1 MRISLIL
8 PQIVALDV
16 VFALAACLQTIHVPL
31 IASRRSSYNRKVI
44 CAYEASL
51 VLHLMISALILFAS
65 SGSYLVAPLDVCARA
80 MGGALWLNA
89 AIFAYGVVLMVH
101 YRRPVM
107 LVELLLVVAV
117 TPPVVFAMGSAWT
130 VVLIAE
136 GAFFLF
142 RSIAALLMD
151 VRNRQEDITTFST
164 IETINVIPVGILY
177 LDPRG
182 RPLLMN
188 RCMRKNLVELHMPTD
203 LRDMSSTWND
213 LRKLSMQ
220 MPESSRNRVRINLDR
235 FGEARAVVEV
245 SPAEIRLFVCDR
257 VMVSGRSFERII
269 GLDVTEYAHAHD
281 RLAQANHLLELAGQ
295 ELQSQ
300 IEEVKKVADNAAYL
314 RMRARVHDV
323 IGQRLSILHRYLE
336 EGRLDDESL
345 EQIDPLLRTISD
357 DLRSGGDSEPAEQ
370 LGDIIHAFGLVSV
383 QIDVEGSLPED
394 TRVAA
399 AFLQIIREASTNAT
413 KHAQAHQ
420 VHVHLWQEESNGCD
434 IARMTISNDGAR
446 PPYRIARNGYP
457 RYEACR
463 ARSGWQPR
471 GPRRPTLYAYGIH
484 PARFQRHGP
493 KEKLMIRVL
502 IVEDQAILRESLARS
517 VGDQPDM
524 AVVSAIADAS
534 EALGVALRERPD
546 MILMDVCTEH
556 DSNGIVA
563 AARIK
568 EQLPECRIIIMTG
581 MPEITFVDQAREAG
595 VDSFV
600 YKNVGIDELFAV
612 MRSTLAGYCTFPKP
626 PESIFS
632 GTAAL
637 DDVELSI
644 LRLACEGK
652 SRREIAAE
660 LFMSEGT
667 IKRRISEIL
676 SKTGYDN
683 IMRLAVHAVTEGSI
697 VPNMERP

>member
-1 MRISLIL
+1 MTISLIL

-51 VLHLMISALILFAS
+51 VLHLIISALILFAS

-89 AIFAYGVVLMVH
+89 VIFAYGMVLMVH

-107 LVELLLVVAV
+107 LAELLLVVAV
-117 TPPVVFAMGSAWT
+117 TPPVVLAMGSAWT
-130 VVLIAE
+130 TVLIAE

-151 VRNRQEDITTFST
+151 VRNRQEDITAFST
-164 IETINVIPVGILY
+164 IETINVIP

-203 LRDMSSTWND
+203 LGDMSGTWNG

-220 MPESSRNRVRINLDR
+220 MPESSQNRVRINLDR

-245 SPAEIRLFVCDR
+245 SPAEIRLFVHDD
-257 VMVSGRSFERII
+257 VMVSGRLFERII

-295 ELQSQ
+295 ELQAQ

-345 EQIDPLLRTISD
+345 EQIDPLLRSIAA
-357 DLRSGGDSEPAEQ
+357 DLRSGGASEPAEQ
-370 LGDIIHAFGLVSV
+370 LGDIVHAFGLVSV
-383 QIDVEGSLPED
+383 QIDVEGALPED
-394 TRVAA
+394 ARVAA

-413 KHAQAHQ
+413 KHAQAHR
-420 VHVHLWQEESNGCD
+420 VHVRLWRETSEDSAV
-434 IARMTISNDGAR
+434 ARMTVSNDGA
-446 PPYRIARNGYP
+446 PAPVSYREG
-457 RYEACR
+457 
-463 ARSGWQPR
+463 
-471 GPRRPTLYAYGIH
+471 TGI
-484 PARFQRHGP
+484 PGMRHVAQDLGG
-493 KEKLMIRVL
+493 
-502 IVEDQAILRESLARS
+502 SLE
-517 VGDQPDM
+517 V
-524 AVVSAIADAS
+524 
-534 EALGVALRERPD
+534 
-546 MILMDVCTEH
+546 H
-556 DSNGIVA
+556 A
-563 AARIK
+563 A
-568 EQLPECRIIIMTG
+568 P
-581 MPEITFVDQAREAG
+581 
-595 VDSFV
+595 
-600 YKNVGIDELFAV
+600 LF
-612 MRSTLAGYCTFPKP
+612 TLAV
-626 PESIFS
+626 SIPLNAS
-632 GTAAL
+632 ATAQ
-637 DDVELSI
+637 
-644 LRLACEGK
+644 
-652 SRREIAAE
+652 RR
-660 LFMSEGT
+660 S
-667 IKRRISEIL
+667 S
-676 SKTGYDN
+676 
-683 IMRLAVHAVTEGSI
+683 
-697 VPNMERP
+697 

>member
-1 MRISLIL
+1 MQIPLVL

-16 VFALAACLQTIHVPL
+16 AFALAACLQTIHVPL
-31 IASRRSSYNRKVI
+31 IASRRSPYNRKVI
-44 CAYEASL
+44 CTYEASL
-51 VLHLMISALILFAS
+51 VVHLVISAVIMFAA
-65 SGSYLVAPLDVCARA
+65 SGSHLVAPLPVIAETA
-80 MGGALWLNA
+80 GGLLWANA
-89 AIFAYGVVLMVH
+89 AITAYGMVLMVH

-107 LVELLLVVAV
+107 LVELLLVAAA
-117 TPPVVFAMGSAWT
+117 TPPAVYVMGPVWT
-130 VVLIAE
+130 AVPIADA
-136 GAFFLF
+136 AFFLF

-295 ELQSQ
+295 ELQAQ
-300 IEEVKKVADNAAYL
+300 IEEVKKVADNASYL

-345 EQIDPLLRTISD
+345 EQIDPLLRSIAA
-357 DLRSGGDSEPAEQ
+357 DLRSGGASEPAEQ
-370 LGDIIHAFGLVSV
+370 LGDIVHAFGLVSV
-383 QIDVEGSLPED
+383 QIDVEGALPED

-434 IARMTISNDGAR
+434 IARMTISNDGA
-446 PPYRIARNGYP
+446 PAPVSYR
-457 RYEACR
+457 
-463 ARSGWQPR
+463 
-471 GPRRPTLYAYGIH
+471 
-484 PARFQRHGP
+484 
-493 KEKLMIRVL
+493 
-502 IVEDQAILRESLARS
+502 
-517 VGDQPDM
+517 
-524 AVVSAIADAS
+524 
-534 EALGVALRERPD
+534 
-546 MILMDVCTEH
+546 
-556 DSNGIVA
+556 
-563 AARIK
+563 
-568 EQLPECRIIIMTG
+568 
-581 MPEITFVDQAREAG
+581 
-595 VDSFV
+595 
-600 YKNVGIDELFAV
+600 
-612 MRSTLAGYCTFPKP
+612 
-626 PESIFS
+626 
-632 GTAAL
+632 
-637 DDVELSI
+637 
-644 LRLACEGK
+644 
-652 SRREIAAE
+652 
-660 LFMSEGT
+660 EGT
-667 IKRRISEIL
+667 GIPGMRHVAQDLGGSLEVHTAPPFTLTVSIPLASNATVQRRS
-676 SKTGYDN
+676 S
-683 IMRLAVHAVTEGSI
+683 
-697 VPNMERP
+697 

>member
-1 MRISLIL
+1 MQVSLIL

-101 YRRPVM
+101 YRRLVM
-107 LVELLLVVAV
+107 LAELLLVVAV
-117 TPPVVFAMGSAWT
+117 TPPVVFATGSAWT

-151 VRNRQEDITTFST
+151 VRNRQEDITMFST

-203 LRDMSSTWND
+203 LGDMSSTWND

-220 MPESSRNRVRINLDR
+220 MPESSRNRVWINLDR
-235 FGEARAVVEV
+235 FGEARAVIEI
-245 SPAEIRLFVCDR
+245 SPAEIRL
-257 VMVSGRSFERII
+257 FERII

-281 RLAQANHLLELAGQ
+281 RLAQANHLLELAGK
-295 ELQSQ
+295 ELQAQ

-345 EQIDPLLRTISD
+345 EQIDPLLRSIAA
-357 DLRSGGDSEPAEQ
+357 DLRSGGASEPAEQ
-370 LGDIIHAFGLVSV
+370 LGDIAHAFGLVSV
-383 QIDVEGSLPED
+383 QIDVEGALPED
-394 TRVAA
+394 ARVAA

-413 KHAQAHQ
+413 KHAQAHR
-420 VHVHLWQEESNGCD
+420 VHVHLWQEGAD
-434 IARMTISNDGAR
+434 AGAVARMTISNDGSPAPVSYR
-446 PPYRIARNGYP
+446 EGTGIPGMRHVAQNLGGSLEVHAAPP
-457 RYEACR
+457 
-463 ARSGWQPR
+463 
-471 GPRRPTLYAYGIH
+471 
-484 PARFQRHGP
+484 F
-493 KEKLMIRVL
+493 
-502 IVEDQAILRESLARS
+502 
-517 VGDQPDM
+517 
-524 AVVSAIADAS
+524 
-534 EALGVALRERPD
+534 
-546 MILMDVCTEH
+546 
-556 DSNGIVA
+556 
-563 AARIK
+563 
-568 EQLPECRIIIMTG
+568 
-581 MPEITFVDQAREAG
+581 
-595 VDSFV
+595 
-600 YKNVGIDELFAV
+600 
-612 MRSTLAGYCTFPKP
+612 TLAV
-626 PESIFS
+626 SIPLNANDTS
-632 GTAAL
+632 Q
-637 DDVELSI
+637 
-644 LRLACEGK
+644 
-652 SRREIAAE
+652 RR
-660 LFMSEGT
+660 S
-667 IKRRISEIL
+667 S
-676 SKTGYDN
+676 
-683 IMRLAVHAVTEGSI
+683 
-697 VPNMERP
+697 

>member
-1 MRISLIL
+1 MQISLIL

-80 MGGALWLNA
+80 MGGVLWLNA

-117 TPPVVFAMGSAWT
+117 TPPVVFAMGPAWT

-151 VRNRQEDITTFST
+151 VRDRQEDITTFST

-182 RPLLMN
+182 GRPLLMN

-203 LRDMSSTWND
+203 LRDMSGTWND

-220 MPESSRNRVRINLDR
+220 MPESSANRAHIDLDR
-235 FGEARAVVEV
+235 FGRDRVVVEI
-245 SPAEIRLFVCDR
+245 SPSEIRLFVRDS
-257 VMVSGRSFERII
+257 VTVSGRPFERVV
-269 GLDVTEYAHAHD
+269 GLDVTEYAHAYD

-295 ELQSQ
+295 ELQAQ

-345 EQIDPLLRTISD
+345 EQIDPLLRSIAA
-357 DLRSGGDSEPAEQ
+357 DLRSGGASEPAEQ
-370 LGDIIHAFGLVSV
+370 LGDIVHAFGLVSV
-383 QIDVEGSLPED
+383 QIDVEGALPED
-394 TRVAA
+394 ARVAA

-413 KHAQAHQ
+413 KHAQAHR
-420 VHVHLWQEESNGCD
+420 VHVRLWQEGTNAGAV
-434 IARMTISNDGAR
+434 ARMTISNDGSPA
-446 PPYRIARNGYP
+446 PVSYR
-457 RYEACR
+457 
-463 ARSGWQPR
+463 
-471 GPRRPTLYAYGIH
+471 
-484 PARFQRHGP
+484 
-493 KEKLMIRVL
+493 
-502 IVEDQAILRESLARS
+502 
-517 VGDQPDM
+517 
-524 AVVSAIADAS
+524 
-534 EALGVALRERPD
+534 
-546 MILMDVCTEH
+546 
-556 DSNGIVA
+556 
-563 AARIK
+563 
-568 EQLPECRIIIMTG
+568 
-581 MPEITFVDQAREAG
+581 
-595 VDSFV
+595 
-600 YKNVGIDELFAV
+600 
-612 MRSTLAGYCTFPKP
+612 
-626 PESIFS
+626 
-632 GTAAL
+632 
-637 DDVELSI
+637 
-644 LRLACEGK
+644 
-652 SRREIAAE
+652 
-660 LFMSEGT
+660 EGT
-667 IKRRISEIL
+667 GIP
-676 SKTGYDN
+676 G
-683 IMRLAVHAVTEGSI
+683 MRHVAQDLGGGLEVHAAPPFTLTVSI
-697 VPNMERP
+697 PLTPNAAVRRRSS

>member
-1 MRISLIL
+1 MQISLIL
-8 PQIVALDV
+8 PQIVVLDV

-31 IASRRSSYNRKVI
+31 IASRRLPYNRKVI

-80 MGGALWLNA
+80 TGGALWLNA

-151 VRNRQEDITTFST
+151 VRNRQEDITAFST

-203 LRDMSSTWND
+203 LGDMSGTWSD

-220 MPESSRNRVRINLDR
+220 MPESSANRAHIDLDR
-235 FGEARAVVEV
+235 FGRDRAVVEI
-245 SPAEIRLFVCDR
+245 SPSEIRLFVRDS
-257 VMVSGRSFERII
+257 VTVSGRPFERVV
-269 GLDVTEYAHAHD
+269 GLDVTEYAHAYD
-281 RLAQANHLLELAGQ
+281 RLAQANRLLELAGQ

-434 IARMTISNDGAR
+434 IARMTISNDGA
-446 PPYRIARNGYP
+446 PAPVSYR
-457 RYEACR
+457 
-463 ARSGWQPR
+463 
-471 GPRRPTLYAYGIH
+471 
-484 PARFQRHGP
+484 
-493 KEKLMIRVL
+493 
-502 IVEDQAILRESLARS
+502 
-517 VGDQPDM
+517 
-524 AVVSAIADAS
+524 
-534 EALGVALRERPD
+534 
-546 MILMDVCTEH
+546 
-556 DSNGIVA
+556 
-563 AARIK
+563 
-568 EQLPECRIIIMTG
+568 
-581 MPEITFVDQAREAG
+581 
-595 VDSFV
+595 
-600 YKNVGIDELFAV
+600 
-612 MRSTLAGYCTFPKP
+612 
-626 PESIFS
+626 
-632 GTAAL
+632 
-637 DDVELSI
+637 
-644 LRLACEGK
+644 
-652 SRREIAAE
+652 
-660 LFMSEGT
+660 EGT
-667 IKRRISEIL
+667 GIP
-676 SKTGYDN
+676 G
-683 IMRLAVHAVTEGSI
+683 MRHVAQDLGGSLEVHAAPPFTLTVSI
-697 VPNMERP
+697 PLASNATVQRRSS

>member
-1 MRISLIL
+1 MQISLIL

-65 SGSYLVAPLDVCARA
+65 SGSYLVAPLVVCARA

-89 AIFAYGVVLMVH
+89 AIFAYGVVLMVR

-117 TPPVVFAMGSAWT
+117 TPPVVFAMGSTWT

-151 VRNRQEDITTFST
+151 VRNRQEDITAFST

-203 LRDMSSTWND
+203 LHDMSDTWNG
-213 LRKLSMQ
+213 LRRLSAQ
-220 MPESSRNRVRINLDR
+220 MPESSKNRVRIDLDR

-245 SPAEIRLFVCDR
+245 SPSEIRLFVCDA
-257 VMVSGRSFERII
+257 VMVSGRPLERII

-281 RLAQANHLLELAGQ
+281 RLAHANRLLELAGQ
-295 ELQSQ
+295 ELQAQ
-300 IEEVKKVADNAAYL
+300 IEEVKKVADNAVYL

-345 EQIDPLLRTISD
+345 EQIGPLLRSISD
-357 DLRSGGDSEPAEQ
+357 DLRSGDSEPAEQ

-434 IARMTISNDGAR
+434 IARMTISNDGA
-446 PPYRIARNGYP
+446 PAPVSYREGTGIPGMRHVAQDLGGSL
-457 RYEACR
+457 EVHA
-463 ARSGWQPR
+463 AQP
-471 GPRRPTLYAYGIH
+471 
-484 PARFQRHGP
+484 F
-493 KEKLMIRVL
+493 
-502 IVEDQAILRESLARS
+502 
-517 VGDQPDM
+517 
-524 AVVSAIADAS
+524 
-534 EALGVALRERPD
+534 
-546 MILMDVCTEH
+546 
-556 DSNGIVA
+556 
-563 AARIK
+563 
-568 EQLPECRIIIMTG
+568 
-581 MPEITFVDQAREAG
+581 
-595 VDSFV
+595 
-600 YKNVGIDELFAV
+600 
-612 MRSTLAGYCTFPKP
+612 TLAV
-626 PESIFS
+626 SIP
-632 GTAAL
+632 
-637 DDVELSI
+637 LS
-644 LRLACEGK
+644 
-652 SRREIAAE
+652 SNDTSQRR
-660 LFMSEGT
+660 S
-667 IKRRISEIL
+667 S
-676 SKTGYDN
+676 
-683 IMRLAVHAVTEGSI
+683 
-697 VPNMERP
+697 